1 MLHTDALRLTF
12 IGTFVWTLMAYLKG
26 NKEGR
31 FPLTNTT
38 SEAHQMEEA
47 KAPAAAAAPA
57 GTAAPVQNGAQPQQY
72 AEQVHTY
79 PEQAQQ
85 PQEYAQMP
93 AHPQEHEQQYPPV
106 GVPAPHQ

>member
-1 MLHTDALRLTF
+1 MFCADNCRLTF
-12 IGTFVWTLMAYLKG
+12 IGTFVWTLLAYLKG

-31 FPLTNTT
+31 FPFVNTT

-47 KAPAAAAAPA
+47 KANGAAPAAA
-57 GTAAPVQNGAQPQQY
+57 PVAQQPQQY

-79 PEQAQQ
+79 PQQAQQ

-93 AHPQEHEQQYPPV
+93 AHPQEHEQYPPAAA
-106 GVPAPHQ
+106 PAPHQ

>member
-1 MLHTDALRLTF
+1 
-12 IGTFVWTLMAYLKG
+12 MAYLKG

-31 FPLTNTT
+31 FPLVNTT

-47 KAPAAAAAPA
+47 KAPAAAAPA
-57 GTAAPVQNGAQPQQY
+57 ATAAPVHDPAQPQQY

-93 AHPQEHEQQYPPV
+93 AHPQEHEQQYPPA